1 MKMDE
6 MTGRKRIQ
14 RAFVLC
20 LKMKITVR
28 PELSLLFT
36 YLDLFDCYGFHDVE
50 FCFNL
55 KIRFVC

>member
-36 YLDLFDCYGFHDVE
+36 CLDLLDCYGFHDVE
-50 FCFNL
+50 FLF
-55 KIRFVC
+55 

>member
-1 MKMDE
+1 MDK

-20 LKMKITVR
+20 LKMKITAR

-36 YLDLFDCYGFHDVE
+36 CLDLFYYYDFHHVE
-50 FCFNL
+50 FLF
-55 KIRFVC
+55 